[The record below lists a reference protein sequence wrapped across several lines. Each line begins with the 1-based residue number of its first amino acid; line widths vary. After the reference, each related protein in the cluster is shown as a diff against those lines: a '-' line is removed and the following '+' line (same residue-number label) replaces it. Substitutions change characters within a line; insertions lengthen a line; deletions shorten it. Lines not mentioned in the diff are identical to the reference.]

1 MPTGCTCSRYL
12 VSSNSMSTQLMAS
25 STQQTNILS
34 PTQQADTLR
43 GILDNIP
50 AGVFVSEAVR
60 DESGAITDFWI
71 VEANPMALK
80 TVGRSREAVVGHRT
94 SVCFPNGYE
103 NGVFE
108 RYCDVVET
116 RQVFRYD
123 IERQENDEP
132 VWIDTRLA
140 PHGHNRVITSLIDV
154 TPLRV
159 ATRQQQQQADL
170 LASITR
176 ETLTAIV
183 VHEAIRNADGQI
195 TDYRITFANP
205 KAAEWMH
212 YSVAELLT
220 KTLSDVYPEVMQ
232 SHFAEQ
238 YRQVIETGQPTRFE
252 ERVSDQWFD
261 FSVVKLGDGFVA
273 SAVNTTQSYHQ
284 RQQLEA
290 LNHELIRSNENLQ
303 QFAYVAS
310 HDLQEPLR
318 KIHAFGDLLQQQ
330 YDGQLSPDA
339 QDIVHRMQSAARR
352 ASTLIRD
359 LLAYSR
365 VSTDRQPLKQ
375 LSLATVLTDVL
386 EDLDFALR
394 EVGGHV
400 QLAQL
405 PTLPGDPIQLRQ
417 LFHNLLS
424 NAIKFRQPNQPP
436 VIAIGAESIRAD
448 ALPENRVVVGKL
460 PDQPFWKITVQ
471 DNGIGFD
478 AQHNER
484 IFQLFQ
490 RLHGK
495 NRYAGT
501 GIGLAIARRVA
512 ENHGGFIIVEST
524 PGAGA
529 AFSVYLPG

>member
-1 MPTGCTCSRYL
+1 MALP
-12 VSSNSMSTQLMAS
+12 STQPPGDAS
-25 STQQTNILS
+25 AGQ
-34 PTQQADTLR
+34 PTDTLR
-43 GILDNIP
+43 GVLDTIP

-60 DESGAITDFWI
+60 DESGVITDFWI
-71 VEANPMALK
+71 VEANPMALQ
-80 TVGRSREAVVGHRT
+80 TVGLTREAVVGHLT
-94 SVCFPNGYE
+94 SVCFPKGYE
-103 NGVFE
+103 NGAFA
-108 RYCDVVET
+108 RYRDVVET
-116 RQVFRYD
+116 QQVFRYD
-123 IERQENDEP
+123 IERQDNDEII
-132 VWIDTRLA
+132 WIDTRLA
-140 PHGHNRVITSLIDV
+140 PHGPNRVITSLIDV

-159 ATRQQQQQADL
+159 ATRQQQQQAEL

-176 ETLTAIV
+176 ETLTAIL
-183 VHEAIRNADGQI
+183 VHEAIRDAAGQI

-212 YSVAELLT
+212 FSVAELLT
-220 KTLSDVYPEVMQ
+220 KTLSEVYPGVMQ
-232 SHFAEQ
+232 SYFAEQ
-238 YRQVIETGQPTRFE
+238 YQQVIETAQPTRFE
-252 ERVSDQWFD
+252 QRVGDQWFD
-261 FSVVKLGDGFVA
+261 FSVAKLGDGFVA
-273 SAVNTTQSYHQ
+273 SAVNTTQSHHQ
-284 RQQLEA
+284 RQQLET
-290 LNHELIRSNENLQ
+290 LNHELTRSNENLQ

-318 KIHAFGDLLQQQ
+318 KIQAFSDLLHQQFS
-330 YDGQLSPDA
+330 GQLSPDA
-339 QDIVHRMQSAARR
+339 QDIVHRMQNAAQR

-359 LLAYSR
+359 LLTYSR
-365 VSTDRQPLKQ
+365 VSTERQALKR
-375 LSLATVLTDVL
+375 LSLATLLTDVL

-394 EVGGHV
+394 EVGGQV
-400 QLAQL
+400 QLGQL
-405 PTLPGDPIQLRQ
+405 PTLPGDQIQLRQ

-436 VIAIGAESIRAD
+436 VICLKAESIRAD
-448 ALPENRVVVGKL
+448 ALPTGRVVAGKL
-460 PDQPFWKITVQ
+460 LSQLFWRITVQ

-512 ENHGGFIIVEST
+512 ENHGGFIIAEST

-529 AFSVYLPG
+529 IFSVYLPG

>member
-1 MPTGCTCSRYL
+1 MTSP
-12 VSSNSMSTQLMAS
+12 
-25 STQQTNILS
+25 
-34 PTQQADTLR
+34 PTQPTDGLTPGEQTDTLR

-60 DESGAITDFWI
+60 DENGAITDFWI
-71 VEANPMALK
+71 VEANPMALQ
-80 TVGRSREAVVGHRT
+80 TVGLPREAVVGHRT
-94 SVCFPNGYE
+94 SVCFPKGYE
-103 NGVFE
+103 NGLFA
-108 RYCDVVET
+108 RYQAVIET
-116 RQVFRYD
+116 RQVVQYD
-123 IERQENDEP
+123 IERQENNEP

-140 PHGHNRVITSLIDV
+140 PHGSNRVITSLIDV

-159 ATRQQQQQADL
+159 AARQQQQQADL
-170 LASITR
+170 LASVTR
-176 ETLTAIV
+176 ETLTAIL
-183 VHEAIRNADGQI
+183 VHEAIRDTAGQI

-205 KAAEWMH
+205 KAAEWMQ

-220 KTLSDVYPEVMQ
+220 KTLSDVYPGVMQ
-232 SHFAEQ
+232 SYFAQ
-238 YRQVIETGQPTRFE
+238 HYQQVIETGQPARFE
-252 ERVSDQWFD
+252 QRVGSEWFD
-261 FSVVKLGDGFVA
+261 FSVAKLGDGFVA
-273 SAVNTTQSYHQ
+273 SAVNTTQSHQ
-284 RQQLEA
+284 QRRQLEA
-290 LNHELIRSNENLQ
+290 LNRELTRSNENLQ

-318 KIHAFGDLLQQQ
+318 KIQAFGDLLQQQ
-330 YDGQLSPDA
+330 YGRQFSPDA
-339 QDIVHRMQSAARR
+339 QDIIHRMQSAAQR

-365 VSTDRQPLKQ
+365 VSTERQPHKR
-375 LSLATVLTDVL
+375 LSLTTVLTDVL
-386 EDLDFALR
+386 EDLDFALH
-394 EVGGHV
+394 EVGGQV
-400 QLAQL
+400 EAAEL
-405 PTLPGDPIQLRQ
+405 PTLPGDQVQLRQ

-424 NAIKFRQPNQPP
+424 NAIRFRQPNQPP
-436 VIAIGAESIRAD
+436 VITIEAESVGAD
-448 ALPENRVVVGKL
+448 ALPADRIGVVKL

-495 NRYAGT
+495 SRYAGT

-512 ENHGGFIIVEST
+512 ENHGGFIAAEST

-529 AFSVYLPG
+529 TFSVYLPG